1 MIGLLLNRY
10 VFGLI
15 ASLALM
21 AGVYFAWERFVAD
34 PYREQG
40 RETMLPALAKAK
52 AQLDRDVEA
61 FGKVTAAL
69 EVLHAETLRLE
80 VKAAQAQK
88 VKIIRQE
95 VEKTRVEVIEKIVPI
110 GATECEKTAD
120 VITKA
125 LR

>member
-1 MIGLLLNRY
+1 
-10 VFGLI
+10 
-15 ASLALM
+15 
-21 AGVYFAWERFVAD
+21 
-34 PYREQG
+34 
-40 RETMLPALAKAK
+40 MLPALAKAK

-61 FGKVTAAL
+61 FGKVTAAI
-69 EVLHAETLRLE
+69 EVLLAETLRLE